1 MKKRFI
7 TGSVAAFVLAVCTL
21 GGQALSLADVIHY
34 QIPVKGTH
42 FVQCAGETFS
52 FDGIAVVTENGQLVS
67 ANGRLHFTYRAG
79 LKGKFAG
86 LTSGNL
92 YVGNA
97 TFHVVLNGKPA
108 SFPQA
113 WTQVENFVA
122 IPKGD
127 YPLIRGITRIHLIVH
142 ADGAPTVS
150 TFEIDDFG
158 CGT

>member
-1 MKKRFI
+1 MKKRVI
-7 TGSVAAFVLAVCTL
+7 TGSVAALVLAASTL
-21 GGQALSLADVIHY
+21 GGETLSLADVIHY
-34 QIPVKGTH
+34 QIPVQGTH
-42 FVQCAGETFS
+42 FVKCAGEAFS
-52 FDGIAVVTENGQLVS
+52 FEGIADVTENGQLVS

-122 IPKGD
+122 IPEGD
-127 YPLIRGITRIHLIVH
+127 YPLIRGKTRIHLIVH

-150 TFEIDDFG
+150 TFEIDDFS